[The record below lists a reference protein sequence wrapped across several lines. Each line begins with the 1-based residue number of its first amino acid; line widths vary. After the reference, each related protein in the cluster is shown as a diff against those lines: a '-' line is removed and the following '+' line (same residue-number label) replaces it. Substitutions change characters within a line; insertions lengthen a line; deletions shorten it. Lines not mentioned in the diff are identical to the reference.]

1 MGASCPH
8 FNIFG
13 CYKWGI
19 MSIETITTL
28 IIGTLLSAIS
38 YSLKRNITIQDE
50 VINELKGK
58 MCNVEKD
65 LQEKIET
72 LKMSYHMLDR
82 ELTRFEELE
91 NQFISLNET
100 LTELLVEIK
109 DIKENY
115 NTVLRNIDKLSF
127 ELEKTKLLR
136 GR

>member
-1 MGASCPH
+1 
-8 FNIFG
+8 
-13 CYKWGI
+13 
-19 MSIETITTL
+19 MSIETITTI
-28 IIGTLLSAIS
+28 IIGTLLSTIS
-38 YSLKRNITIQDE
+38 YSLKRNITTQDG
-50 VINELKGK
+50 VINELKVK

-109 DIKENY
+109 DINENY

-136 GR
+136 ER

>member
-1 MGASCPH
+1 
-8 FNIFG
+8 
-13 CYKWGI
+13 
-19 MSIETITTL
+19 MSVENFLTI
-28 IIGTLLSAIS
+28 IIGAMLSVIS
-38 YSLKRNITIQDE
+38 YSLKRNIATQDG

-72 LKMSYHMLDR
+72 LEMSYHMLDR

-100 LTELLVEIK
+100 LTELLVELK

-115 NTVLRNIDKLSF
+115 NTVLRNIDKLAF

-136 GR
+136 EMRQ

>member
-1 MGASCPH
+1 M

-38 YSLKRNITIQDE
+38 YSLKRNITTQDE

-100 LTELLVEIK
+100 LTVLLDEIK
-109 DIKENY
+109 DINENY

-136 GR
+136 ER

>member
-1 MGASCPH
+1 
-8 FNIFG
+8 
-13 CYKWGI
+13 
-19 MSIETITTL
+19 MSVETFTTI
-28 IIGTLLSAIS
+28 IIGALLSVIS
-38 YSLKRNITIQDE
+38 YSLKRNIATQDG

-72 LKMSYHMLDR
+72 LEMSYHMLDR

-100 LTELLVEIK
+100 LTELLVELK

-115 NTVLRNIDKLSF
+115 NTVLRNIDKLAF

-136 GR
+136 EMRQ